1 MLTIAAWGV
10 LRMSFWQ
17 QLNQLL
23 SETPGNL
30 VYHLVTLF
38 AIQAVLAIAVA
49 QWRRERIPDSLTRRL
64 ALGAAGLLLVR
75 VVLLGV
81 SLWLL
86 AQGDQMLAVR
96 LLPPLEQALNTLTAL
111 IVVWIVA
118 PRTEQFRRLPD
129 SLFVLVLL
137 FIIVLYIFF
146 AQTWMPQEGMTYNAS
161 GQSVFWAIS
170 QLVILGI
177 GALWVALRR
186 FPSGGLRF
194 FPLVLL
200 FLGHLLQFSDFPERF
215 PGNTEIPFWIRL
227 GHLAA
232 FPLLAVLA
240 YRHAMT
246 QLLVARLENRPAM
259 EQLAESLRQVT
270 RVLAPA
276 EAGDTLRA
284 AVQMAYDIL
293 QPSVVGLA
301 LAEPGRAAHLQVI
314 TSQGEEPQQWELNRD
329 DWPAIRV
336 AMEQEQQVEL
346 LPNGLG
352 ARQLHDF
359 YEELGVRNAAA
370 LHFVPLRVPGEA
382 ALGVLFV
389 GVLRAE
395 GHLPPERRAVLP
407 ALADYLAHLVIRSRQ
422 PATAAAPSLPPS
434 VPSGKVIALEEERD
448 RARAEARELRD
459 RLLETEA
466 RLNAAQQQ
474 ARDLAATVE
483 ALEARP
489 QSERAQALEDEI
501 ATLREALLEAE
512 EAMAMAAAGEGE
524 LSAEWVTLTISR
536 YSGELEE
543 AQRRIAELEQQ
554 LVERDPEEA
563 RILITAL
570 AQELRTPLT
579 SVAGYTDLLLGETL
593 GILGTRQRDFL
604 ERVRANVDR
613 TVLLL
618 EQIVQVAAAPARP
631 SQVGDVEFVN
641 LQELVEGAL
650 STVITQVRKKS
661 LRLYLDIP
669 PNLPALRA
677 NREALGQVLIHL
689 LSNASQASLNSGAI
703 TIRADLDTMKT
714 RNQNGS
720 VGEERFVHLSVQD
733 SGEGIPPE
741 ALPHVFDVQHRAE
754 RPLVPG
760 LGDTGAGLHVART
773 LIDAHGGRIWVE
785 SQEGSGSTFTIL
797 LPIGANGAKPADQEA
812 GEAVAPQPSVGE

>member
-1 MLTIAAWGV
+1 
-10 LRMSFWQ
+10 MSFWQ

-38 AIQAVLAIAVA
+38 AIQAVLAISVA
-49 QWRRERIPDSLTRRL
+49 QWRREKTPDALTRRL
-64 ALGAAGLLLVR
+64 AIGAGGLLLVR
-75 VVLLGV
+75 VLLLGV

-86 AQGDQMLAVR
+86 AGGDQALAVR
-96 LLPPLEQALNTLTAL
+96 ILPPLEQALNTLTAL

-118 PRTEQFRRLPD
+118 PRTAQLPRLPD
-129 SLFVLVLL
+129 ALAVLVLL
-137 FIIVLYIFF
+137 LIAVVYIFF
-146 AQTWMPQEGMTYNAS
+146 AQEWVPQEGSTYNAS
-161 GQSVFWAIS
+161 GQSVFWGVA
-170 QLVILGI
+170 QLAILGI
-177 GALWVALRR
+177 GALWVAIRR

-200 FLGHLLQFSDFPERF
+200 LLGHLLQFADFPERF

-240 YRHAMT
+240 YRHAMQ

-276 EAGDTLRA
+276 SATETLQA
-284 AVQMAYDIL
+284 AVQMVYDVL
-293 QPSVVGLA
+293 QPAVAGIA
-301 LAEPGRAAHLQVI
+301 LAEPGRAAQLQVI
-314 TSQGEEPQQWELNRD
+314 TSQGDKPQQWELNRD
-329 DWPAIRV
+329 DWPAIRI

-352 ARQLHDF
+352 ARQLHDL
-359 YEELGVRNAAA
+359 YEELGVRDAAS
-370 LHFVPLRVPGEA
+370 LVLVPLRAPHEA

-389 GVLRAE
+389 GADPGTGL
-395 GHLPPERRAVLP
+395 LPPERRAALP
-407 ALADYLAHLVIRSRQ
+407 ALADYLTNLVLRVRA
-422 PATAAAPSLPPS
+422 PVAAAAPALPPS
-434 VPSGKVIALEEERD
+434 VPTGRIIALEEERD
-448 RARAEARELRD
+448 RARAEARAVQE
-459 RLLETEA
+459 RLDATTA
-466 RLNAAQQQ
+466 RLTTAQQQ

-483 ALEARP
+483 ALETRP
-489 QSERAQALEDEI
+489 QGERVQVLEGEV
-501 ATLREALLEAE
+501 AALREALLEAE

-524 LSAEWVTLTISR
+524 LSAEWVTMTISR

-543 AQRRIAELEQQ
+543 TQRRIAELEKQ
-554 LVERDPEEA
+554 LAERDPVEA
-563 RILITAL
+563 RALITAL

-618 EQIVQVAAAPARP
+618 EQIVQVAAAPVKP
-631 SQVGDVEFVN
+631 SQVSDLELVN

-669 PNLPALRA
+669 PDLPLLPA
-677 NREALGQVLIHL
+677 NRDALGQVLIHL
-689 LSNASQASLNSGAI
+689 FSNASQASLNAGAI
-703 TIRADLDTMKT
+703 TIRANMDTMKT
-714 RNQNGS
+714 RRENGS

-733 SGEGIPPE
+733 SGEGIPAE
-741 ALPHVFDVQHRAE
+741 ALQHVFDVQHRAE
-754 RPLVPG
+754 SPLVPG

-773 LIDAHGGRIWVE
+773 LVDAHGGRMWVE
-785 SQEGSGSTFTIL
+785 SREGSGSTFTIL
-797 LPIGANGAKPADQEA
+797 LPLGPAGSNGSAPAAANRAELAAAPHAA
-812 GEAVAPQPSVGE
+812 APQAAED